1 MAAKIVHFNSVNSEI
16 IGQKFTTFVHD
27 VAGLLPFNLLK
38 AASRSVDLF
47 SNARANSRRRAAV
60 SLTYGAADIH

>member
-1 MAAKIVHFNSVNSEI
+1 VHFNSVNSEI

-38 AASRSVDLF
+38 AASRSVICCQTPEQRIKVVPGDVCEHPP
-47 SNARANSRRRAAV
+47 N
-60 SLTYGAADIH
+60 LTG